1 MLRGLVLCALVL
13 SVTPAVAQVRPLTL
27 DDIYDPERRID
38 FSGAAPSGLTW
49 ISESHYV
56 WPRPETKADGVE
68 WVRVEAA
75 SGNVEPLFD
84 AERMRAAFD
93 ALPGLRAE
101 DVTTLPSRRE
111 LVFNSDATAM
121 IVSIG
126 SDLYYYRF
134 DADRAVRLTFDPHE
148 EEEVSFSPD
157 GRQAA
162 FVRRNDLFVVNLE
175 QQRQE
180 RQLTTDGTDQILNG
194 KLDWVYQEE
203 VYGRGNWKAYWWS
216 PDSAHLAFL
225 QIDDRP
231 VPEFT
236 VVDHIPA
243 RLTVEVWE
251 YPKAGDPNPLVKL
264 GVLPAV
270 GGAVRW
276 VDLSPYAASEFLI
289 VNVSWTPDSSHVV
302 YHVQNR
308 EQSWL
313 DVNIVTPS
321 GTAPN
326 TMLRETTKAWVDPIG
341 PPIWMKD
348 GSFLW
353 LSDRSGFRH
362 VYRYPGPKTPPQQLT
377 KGDWDIRAFHGIDES
392 GGWMYFSAAE
402 RSPIGVDVYRARLDG
417 TGMTRI
423 VERPGTHRANFNASL
438 TLFIDSWSD
447 LTTPPQVRLHRADGS
462 EVRVLHQSSITQL
475 TNFQL
480 SKPELL
486 QVKTRDGFVME
497 AMLIRPANFDPARKY
512 PVMQFTYGGPGASSV
527 RNAWGGSLYMYY
539 QLLAQHGIAV
549 WICDNRLASGKGAQS
564 QWPSYKNFGELELRD
579 VEDGLTYLKQQPW
592 VDPSRIGIDGWSF
605 GGFMVTYA
613 MTHSKS
619 FAMGIGG
626 GNVTDWRLYDS
637 IYTERFML
645 MPQNNPEGY
654 AKSSVLAAA
663 KNLHGIPLL
672 IHGVIDENVHA
683 QNTLKLTYELQKA
696 GKPFRL
702 MMYEKSRHGVSDP
715 HLVKHMRQMMFDF
728 TREMLTDPSDVGSPR
743 ELRKELNAQR

>member
-1 MLRGLVLCALVL
+1 MLRWLFVVAVVLVPALT
-13 SVTPAVAQVRPLTL
+13 SAQTRPLTL
-27 DDIYDPERRID
+27 DDIYDPQRRID
-38 FSGAAPSGLTW
+38 FSGGAPSGLTW
-49 ISESHYV
+49 VSETHYI
-56 WPRPETKADGVE
+56 WPRPEAKSGLVE
-68 WVRVEAA
+68 WIKVDAA
-75 SGNVEPLFD
+75 SGNSVPLFSP
-84 AERMRAAFD
+84 EKMRAAFD

-101 DVTTLPSRRE
+101 DVERLPASRSLE
-111 LVFNSDATAM
+111 LNATATAM
-121 IVSIG
+121 MVTLG
-126 SDLYYYRF
+126 DDLYYYPF
-134 DADRAVRLTFDPHE
+134 DSDRAFRLTFDPYPE
-148 EEEVSFSPD
+148 EEFSFSPD

-162 FVRRNDLFVVNLE
+162 FVRRNNLFVVNLE

-180 RQLTTDGTDQILNG
+180 KQLTTDGAEQLLNG

-216 PDSAHLAFL
+216 PDSSHIAFM
-225 QIDDRP
+225 QVDDRP

-243 RLTVEVWE
+243 RLTVEEWE

-264 GVLPAV
+264 GVLPAI

-276 VDLSPYAASEFLI
+276 VDLSKYSAMEFLI
-289 VNVSWTPDSSHVV
+289 VNVSWTPDSSRVV

-313 DVNIVTPS
+313 DVNIVTTS
-321 GTAPN
+321 GASPN
-326 TMLRETTKAWVDPIG
+326 TMFRETTKAWVDPIA

-362 VYRYPGPKTPPQQLT
+362 VYRYPGPKTPPVQLT
-377 KGDWDIRAFHGIDES
+377 KGDWDIRTFHGIDEA

-417 TGMTRI
+417 SGMARL
-423 VERPGTHRANFNASL
+423 VDRAGTHRASFSPQMSM
-438 TLFIDSWSD
+438 FIDAWSD
-447 LTTPPQVRLHRADGS
+447 LSTPPQVRLHKADGG
-462 EVRVLHQSSITQL
+462 EVRVLHQSAIAQL
-475 TNFQL
+475 AGFTL

-497 AMLIRPANFDPARKY
+497 AMLIRPSNFNPARKY

-527 RNAWGGSLYMYY
+527 RDAWGGSTYMYY

-549 WICDNRLASGKGAQS
+549 WVCDNRLASGKGAQS
-564 QWPSYKNFGELELRD
+564 QWPSYKNFGPLELQD
-579 VEDGLTYLKQQPW
+579 VEDGLTWLKKQPW
-592 VDPSRIGIDGWSF
+592 VDASRIGIDGWSF

-613 MTHSKS
+613 MTHSTS
-619 FAMGIGG
+619 FRMGIGG

-654 AKSSVLAAA
+654 ARSPLAAA
-663 KNLHGIPLL
+663 KNLHGVPLL

-683 QNTLKLTYELQKA
+683 QNTLKFAYELQKA

-702 MMYEKSRHGVSDP
+702 MMYEKSRHGVTDP
-715 HLVKHMRQMMFDF
+715 DLVKHMRQMMFDF
-728 TREMLTDPSDVGSPR
+728 TREMLLPVPESTGS
-743 ELRKELNAQR
+743 QR